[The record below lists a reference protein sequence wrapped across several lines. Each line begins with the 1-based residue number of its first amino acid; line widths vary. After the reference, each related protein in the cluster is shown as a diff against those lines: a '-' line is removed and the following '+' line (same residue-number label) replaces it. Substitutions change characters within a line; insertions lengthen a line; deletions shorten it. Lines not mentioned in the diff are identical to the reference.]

1 MPYLSRKEIIGL
13 INGNNDIIKTVTE
26 KYLSDDTYCALC
38 GKKFTKENGN
48 SIYCPKCKDLSYDVR
63 VKGEKKKQRVEYK
76 KMYARKMR
84 GKITEE
90 EFQEW
95 KSKDN

>member
-1 MPYLSRKEIIGL
+1 MPYLSKKEIIGL
-13 INGNNDIIKTVTE
+13 INGDAEIIKIVKK
-26 KYLSDDTYCALC
+26 KYLENSYCALC
-38 GKKFTKENGN
+38 GKEFEKENN
-48 SIYCPKCKDLSYDVR
+48 NNTYCPNCKNLSYDMK

-84 GKITEE
+84 GKITED

-95 KSKDN
+95 KNNN